1 MNILVGMESNT
12 DMRLISTNVL
22 KENMILGR
30 TIWNEAGHPLLQKN
44 AVITVGII
52 QRLKHLNIK
61 YVYIEDSISNGIE
74 IEETVPPE
82 VRNNAIKCIQS
93 SFKEVREAKGKQASY
108 LLDKHSKIISSIVEE
123 LLAVISNNNEML
135 MILSDAYIYDEYLYQ
150 HSFQVTLYSIAIAK
164 ELGYS
169 YEDQRLIGI
178 GALLHD
184 IGKLVISPEIIKKPG
199 KLTEEEFEEV
209 KLHTR
214 YGFDILRNLHSVSLL
229 VAHCAFQ
236 HHERLDGSGYPRGLR
251 GGEIHP
257 YAKIIGVADV
267 FDAITS
273 NRTYRSKKL
282 PSEALTIIEAS
293 SGIGFDDMVV
303 EAFQRVIVKYPNGI
317 VLQLSDMRRGV
328 VARQNPDN
336 PTRPFVRIFEE
347 NGQLL
352 SATYEVSLVE
362 HSDIHIVKEEL
373 EYSPLTE

>member
-22 KENMILGR
+22 KENMVIGR

-44 AVITVGII
+44 AVITKGII
-52 QRLKHLNIK
+52 HRLKHLNIK
-61 YVYIEDSISNGIE
+61 YVYIEDSISSGIE
-74 IEETVPPE
+74 IEETVSPE
-82 VRNNAIKCIQS
+82 VRNKAINNIQS
-93 SFKEVREAKGKQASY
+93 SFKQVKEAKGKQASY
-108 LLDKHSKIISSIVEE
+108 LLDQQSKMIGSIVDE
-123 LLAVISNNNEML
+123 LLNAISNNNEML

-150 HSFQVTLYSIAIAK
+150 HSFQVTMYSIAIAK

-184 IGKLVISPEIIKKPG
+184 VGKLVIPQEILKKPG
-199 KLTEEEFEEV
+199 KLTDEEFEEV

-236 HHERLDGSGYPRGLR
+236 HHERLDGSGYPRGLK
-251 GGEIHP
+251 GEEIHP

-273 NRTYRSKKL
+273 NRVYRSKKL
-282 PSEALTIIEAS
+282 PSEALSIIEAS
-293 SGIGFDDMVV
+293 SGIGFDEMVV
-303 EAFQRVIVKYPNGI
+303 EAFKRVIVKYPNGT

-328 VARQNPDN
+328 VAKQNPIN
-336 PTRPFVRIFEE
+336 AARPFVRVFEE

-352 SATYEVSLVE
+352 AATYEISLVE
-362 HSDIHIVKEEL
+362 HSNVHIVKEEL
-373 EYSPLTE
+373 EYRLSTE